1 MAKRNKKKLS
11 KKKQLELQKQRKIIS
26 YCLILCLLVFLLTY
40 FIFYKD
46 ALKTSVDE
54 VTASYISF
62 NNSKTT
68 DMLKISN
75 LSKMK
80 DKKGKS
86 ILNSSTKMFD
96 VKGNTK
102 EKYEI
107 VVYALG
113 NKADESFVK
122 FALYDSNNNEINSG
136 ILNDSETSVDGGK
149 AIYQGTIKKHNK
161 LKLNMW
167 LSKKYHGNT
176 KNISYEIKIK
186 PR

>member
-1 MAKRNKKKLS
+1 MAKKNKKKLS
-11 KKKQLELQKQRKIIS
+11 KKKQLELQNQRKVIS
-26 YCLILCLLVFLLTY
+26 YCLFLCLLVLLLTY

-46 ALKTSVDE
+46 TLKTSVDE

-86 ILNSSTKMFD
+86 ILNTSTKTFD
-96 VKGNTK
+96 VNGNVK
-102 EKYEI
+102 EKYEV

-113 NKADESFVK
+113 NQVDESYVK
-122 FALYDSNNNEINSG
+122 YALYDENNNEISKG
-136 ILNDSETSVDGGK
+136 ILNDLAQSADGGK
-149 AIYQGTIKKHNK
+149 VIYQSSIKKNNK

-167 LSKKYHGNT
+167 LSKKYQGNT

-186 PR
+186 SR

>member
-1 MAKRNKKKLS
+1 MAKKKKKKLS
-11 KKKQLELQKQRKIIS
+11 KKKQLELKNQKKVIY
-26 YCLILCLLVFLLTY
+26 YCLILCLLVLLLTY

-46 ALKTSVDE
+46 TLKTSVDE

-80 DKKGKS
+80 DDKGKS
-86 ILNSSTKMFD
+86 ILNTSTKMFD
-96 VKGNTK
+96 VDGNIK
-102 EKYEI
+102 EKYEV

-113 NKADESFVK
+113 NKADESYIK
-122 FALYDSNNNEINSG
+122 FALYDSNNNEISSGVLNNSK
-136 ILNDSETSVDGGK
+136 TSVDGGK
-149 AIYQGTIKKHNK
+149 VIYQGAIKKHNK

-167 LSKKYHGNT
+167 LSKKYQGNT